1 MMVTGYIVIH
11 VYIVIFF
18 PCYLYV
24 QDKVL
29 LRFPPAVQTLIIIIQ
44 CTKVIFVDFICV
56 QDKVLL
62 RFPPA
67 VQTLII
73 IILMSS
79 L

>member
-29 LRFPPAVQTLIIIIQ
+29 LRFPPAVQTLIIIQNVILKTSFV
-44 CTKVIFVDFICV
+44 TKGYN
-56 QDKVLL
+56 
-62 RFPPA
+62 PPHPA
-67 VQTLII
+67 LHPQRC
-73 IILMSS
+73 
-79 L
+79 